1 MALEQ
6 FVDPADTRIL
16 PQDIEADI
24 IAIRRQNTFQ
34 VIAAGFLGPETAV
47 PFYDGRSHLSYIWV
61 GTRRIGQEIKTDGL
75 TCPARKGVNF
85 LASLK
90 YDPKNASLKVLL
102 SYVDFFDPEMRY
114 VPIQVTLNRN
124 DIIWEG
130 HTDPR
135 GRRNREIY
143 NSVAVNPES
152 IPGKLE
158 IQLNVDDNPVG
169 SPQNISVDEHMLF
182 SKYSNSP
189 VSSGRSKFGESRFV
203 LFSSL
208 NAEEIERSNSVSLI
222 QKPCE
227 LGRFRLYDILWD
239 PHKGPFKLGTGD
251 TEWSFQQSQDIYFVS
266 ELEYNDSTFEIDPE
280 LTPYATN
287 HLESISFRLHANIP
301 KQPTRGV

>member
-1 MALEQ
+1 MAFVELSADQLIDKIRVQTGIDPLTMFRDTARFTALVLKVFQDVMTVKQFERYLTQKKPAQVSPVWLGERKVNWQKILAGGIAYGGYRIENKSFEIVPRIGMSLEEMADWPYER

-114 VPIQVTLNRN
+114 VPIQVTLNSN

-130 HTDPR
+130 HTDP
-135 GRRNREIY
+135 G
-143 NSVAVNPES
+143 VAETEKF
-152 IPGKLE
+152 I
-158 IQLNVDDNPVG
+158 IQ
-169 SPQNISVDEHMLF
+169 
-182 SKYSNSP
+182 
-189 VSSGRSKFGESRFV
+189 
-203 LFSSL
+203 
-208 NAEEIERSNSVSLI
+208 
-222 QKPCE
+222 
-227 LGRFRLYDILWD
+227 
-239 PHKGPFKLGTGD
+239 
-251 TEWSFQQSQDIYFVS
+251 
-266 ELEYNDSTFEIDPE
+266 
-280 LTPYATN
+280 
-287 HLESISFRLHANIP
+287 
-301 KQPTRGV
+301 